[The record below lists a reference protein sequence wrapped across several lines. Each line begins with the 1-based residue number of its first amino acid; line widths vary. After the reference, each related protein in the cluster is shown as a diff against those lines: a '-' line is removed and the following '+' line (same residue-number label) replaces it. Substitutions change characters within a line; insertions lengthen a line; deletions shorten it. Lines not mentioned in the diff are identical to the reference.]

1 MTPQAFIEK
10 WQQSELKE
18 RSASQSHFN
27 DLCAL
32 LGEQNPTDADQ
43 AGEWFCFE
51 KGAKKT
57 GGGDGWADVWK
68 RGHFGW
74 EYKGPGKDLN
84 KAYQQ
89 LQRYAVALEN
99 PPLLVVSDCRDIIIH
114 TNFTNAVYETHFIPL
129 EEIGEPEN
137 LQKLKWLFTD
147 PERLRPGQ
155 TREAVTEKVAK
166 AFAGI
171 AQSLRDDGHDSH
183 QTAHFVNRLLF
194 CMFAEDIEL
203 LPDKLF
209 TRLLEA
215 CEHAPERF
223 APMASEL
230 FAKMN
235 KGGYFGADEIAWFNG
250 GLFDDAEALPLDT
263 AGVKQT
269 LIAARMD
276 WSSIEPSIFGT
287 MFERGLDP
295 AKRSQLGAHYTDAGK
310 IMLIIEPVILRPL
323 RQEWGEAK
331 AQIEQALEK
340 ANKAKSKSARTKGM
354 QKVQSLLGAYLDRL
368 RNVRVL
374 DPACGSGNFLYLA
387 LMNLKDLEHRVL
399 LEAEAM
405 GLGMQMPQLGPEVV
419 KGIEI
424 NAYAAE
430 LARVTVWIGQI
441 QWMTQHGFSAN
452 RRPILEP
459 LDTIENR
466 DALIV
471 IPEGFNRES
480 TEEDQNRTTNAHEL
494 TRIKEAEWPEAEFI
508 VGNPPFL
515 GGSKMRGELGDE
527 YTDALRTCYKGSVSG
542 GADLVTYWFEKARLM
557 INRGKTRRAGFVAT
571 NSIRGGVNQDVLA
584 RLLKITRIFTAWSDE
599 GWINEGAS
607 VRVSLICFGEGEN
620 DISLDGKVV
629 QNIFADITA
638 GNVDFSVVSVLPEN
652 IGFSIKG
659 FEKGGS
665 FDIDGE
671 LARQFIPMPNP
682 HGKSNSEVLHPY
694 WNAKDVVNRPRDV
707 WIVDF
712 GMNTS
717 LEDASLFEAP
727 FSHLENVIQS
737 ERADNREERT
747 KSSWWRFRRSGEN
760 VRKFLSRSNRIII
773 TQLVSKHRIFSWMP
787 AAVYPAN
794 LLVLINRDDD
804 AFFGILHSRFHEL
817 WALGMCTFLG
827 VGNDPRYTPTT
838 CFDTFPFPEGL
849 TPNISADE
857 YAGDPRSVCI
867 AEAAKRLD
875 ELRNNWLNPP
885 EWVERIPEVVPGY
898 PDRIVARPGHEADLK
913 KRTLT
918 NLYNVRPAWLDNIH
932 KELDAAVAT
941 AYGWDDYTPDMPDEE
956 ILARLFALNQQ
967 RSSK

>member
-1 MTPQAFIEK
+1 MTPQAFIAK
-10 WQQSELKE
+10 WSGSELKE

-43 AGEWFCFE
+43 AGDWFCFE
-51 KGAKKT
+51 KGARKT

-114 TNFTNAVYETHFIPL
+114 SNFTNAVYETHTIL
-129 EEIGEPEN
+129 IEEIGEPEN
-137 LQKLKWLFTD
+137 LQKLRWLFTD

-155 TREAVTEKVAK
+155 TRDAVTEKVAK
-166 AFAGI
+166 AFASI
-171 AQSLRDDGHDSH
+171 AQRLRDDGHEP
-183 QTAHFVNRLLF
+183 QTVAHFVNRLLF

-203 LPDKLF
+203 LPDRLF
-209 TRLLEA
+209 TRMLET

-230 FAKMN
+230 FSKMN
-235 KGGYFGADEIAWFNG
+235 TGGYFGADEIAWFNG
-250 GLFDDAEALPLDT
+250 GLFDDADALPLD
-263 AGVKQT
+263 AEGVKQT

-310 IMLIIEPVILRPL
+310 IMLIIEPVILKPL
-323 RQEWGEAK
+323 RQEWGETK
-331 AQIEQALEK
+331 TEIEQVLEK
-340 ANKAKSKSARTKGM
+340 LSKSKSKAVRTKGM
-354 QKVQSLLGAYLDRL
+354 QKSQSLLGVFLDRL

-387 LMNLKDLEHRVL
+387 LMHLKDLEHRVL
-399 LEAEAM
+399 LEAEAL
-405 GLGMQMPQLGPEVV
+405 GLGMQLPQLGPEVV

-441 QWMTQHGFSAN
+441 QWMTQHGFSAI
-452 RRPILEP
+452 RKPILEP

-480 TEEDQNRTTNAHEL
+480 IEESQNRTANEREL
-494 TRIKEAEWPEAEFI
+494 TRIKKADWPEAEFI

-515 GGSKMRGELGDE
+515 GDKKMIAELGEE
-527 YTDALRTCYKGSVSG
+527 YVFTIRKLFKGCVPG
-542 GADLVTYWFEKARLM
+542 GADFVTFWFAKAHAAIRS
-557 INRGKTRRAGFVAT
+557 GKTSRAGLVAT
-571 NSIRGGVNQDVLA
+571 NSIRGGKNQKVLA
-584 RLLKITRIFTAWSDE
+584 AIIEDIPIFEAWSDE
-599 GWINEGAS
+599 PWVVDGAA
-607 VRVSLICFGEGEN
+607 VRVSLIGFGKD
-620 DISLDGKVV
+620 DIIPQLNGKDVDKV
-629 QNIFADITA
+629 HADLTSGVNLTKA
-638 GNVDFSVVSVLPEN
+638 RRLKSNRNMSF
-652 IGFSIKG
+652 IGGMK
-659 FEKGGS
+659 KGS
-665 FDIDGE
+665 FDVPGD
-671 LARQFIPMPNP
+671 LARKWLLASGNPNCRP
-682 HGKSNSEVLHPY
+682 NS
-694 WNAKDVVNRPRDV
+694 DVVKPWVNGLDITRRPRDM

-712 GMNTS
+712 GTHMQHQEAMLYELPYQYVLANVKPARDRVRNQKERQQWWLHARPAPDLREATS
-717 LEDASLFEAP
+717 SLG
-727 FSHLENVIQS
+727 
-737 ERADNREERT
+737 
-747 KSSWWRFRRSGEN
+747 RFMVTPR
-760 VRKFLSRSNRIII
+760 VA
-773 TQLVSKHRIFSWMP
+773 KHRIWRWLKHP
-787 AAVYPAN
+787 VVCDGQ
-794 LLVLINRDDD
+794 LVVVACEDDIV
-804 AFFGILHSRFHEL
+804 FGILHSRFHEL
-817 WALGMCTFLG
+817 WSLGVCTFLG

-838 CFDTFPFPEGL
+838 CFETFPFPPGFAFPL
-849 TPNISADE
+849 RSSAVKAFD
-857 YAGDPRSVCI
+857 SI
-867 AEAAKRLD
+867 AEVAKRLD

-885 EWVERIPEVVPGY
+885 EWIERIPEVVEGF
-898 PDRIVARPGHEADLK
+898 PDRIIAKPGHEADLK

-918 NLYNVRPAWLDNIH
+918 NLYNARPAWLDNIH
-932 KELDAAVAT
+932 KQLDAAVAA

-956 ILARLFALNQQ
+956 ILARLFAMNQD
-967 RSSK
+967 RVSKVNE

>member
-1 MTPQAFIEK
+1 MSVPAINVTNFIAK
-10 WQQSELKE
+10 WRQSELKE

-68 RGHFGW
+68 KGHFGW

-99 PPLLVVSDCRDIIIH
+99 PPLLVVSDTRDIIIH
-114 TNFTNAVYETHFIPL
+114 TNFTNAVYETHTILL
-129 EEIGEPEN
+129 EEIGTPEN
-137 LQKLKWLFTD
+137 LQKLRWLFTD
-147 PERLRPGQ
+147 PERLRPGR
-155 TREAVTEKVAK
+155 TREAVTEEVAK
-166 AFAGI
+166 AFACI
-171 AQSLRDDGHDSH
+171 AQRLRDSGHVP
-183 QTAHFVNRLLF
+183 QAVAHFVNRLLF

-203 LPDKLF
+203 LPDRLF
-209 TRLLEA
+209 TRMLET

-235 KGGYFGADEIAWFNG
+235 RGGYFGADEIACFNG
-250 GLFDDAEALPLDT
+250 GLFDDASALPLD
-263 AGVKQT
+263 AEGVKQT
-269 LIAARMD
+269 LQAARMD

-323 RQEWGEAK
+323 RQEWDETK
-331 AQIEQALEK
+331 AAIEPALEK
-340 ANKAKSKSARTKGM
+340 ANKAKSKGARTKGM
-354 QKVQSLLGAYLDRL
+354 QKAQGLLGAYLDRL

-399 LEAEAM
+399 LEAESM

-452 RRPILEP
+452 RKPVLKS
-459 LDTIENR
+459 LDTIENH
-466 DALIV
+466 DALMEYSSD
-471 IPEGFNRES
+471 IPGTFWM
-480 TEEDQNRTTNAHEL
+480 
-494 TRIKEAEWPEAEFI
+494 KEAEWPEAEFI
-508 VGNPPFL
+508 IGNPPFL
-515 GGSKMRGELGDE
+515 GGSKMLGKLDDG
-527 YTDALRTCYKGSVSG
+527 YATALRACYKGRVPG
-542 GADLVTYWFEKARLM
+542 GADLVTYWLEKAHTQ
-557 INRGKTRRAGFVAT
+557 IESGKAKRAGLVAT
-571 NSIRGGVNQDVLA
+571 NSIRGGANRKVLDNVVQTA
-584 RLLKITRIFTAWSDE
+584 LIFEAWGDE
-599 GWINEGAS
+599 PWVVEGAA
-607 VRVSLICFGEGEN
+607 VRVSLICFGESK
-620 DISLDGKVV
+620 DVPVLDGKKVPK
-629 QNIFADITA
+629 IFADITA
-638 GNVDFSVVSVLPEN
+638 GVADFSVANSLVEN
-652 IGFSIKG
+652 TGIAIKG

-665 FDIDGE
+665 FDIDGRI
-671 LARQFIPMPNP
+671 ARQFMPLPNP
-682 HGKSNSEVLHPY
+682 HGRSNTEILHPY

-712 GMNTS
+712 GNKSTV
-717 LEDASLFEAP
+717 DKASRFEAP
-727 FSHLENVIQS
+727 FEYLERAIQS
-737 ERADNREERT
+737 ERQSNREERT
-747 KSSWWRFRRSGEN
+747 KSTWWRFRRSGEV
-760 VRKFLSRSNRIII
+760 VRKFLADKNRIIV
-773 TQLVSKHRIFSWMP
+773 TPLVAKHRIFVWMP
-787 AAVYPAN
+787 TVVYPAN
-794 LLVLINRDDD
+794 LLVLINCDDD
-804 AFFGILHSRFHEL
+804 ATFGILHSRFHEL
-817 WALGMCTFLG
+817 WSLRMGTSLE
-827 VGNDPRYTPTT
+827 DRPRYTPTT
-838 CFDTFPFPEGL
+838 CFETFPFPTGFSFVSSCLCGESWDA
-849 TPNISADE
+849 I
-857 YAGDPRSVCI
+857 AG
-867 AEAAKRLD
+867 AAKRLD

-885 EWVERIPEVVPGY
+885 EWIERIPEVIPGY
-898 PDRIVARPGHEADLK
+898 PDRIIAKPGHEADLK

-918 NLYNVRPAWLDNIH
+918 NLYNQRPAWLDNIH
-932 KELDAAVAT
+932 KELDAAVAA
-941 AYGWDDYTPDMPDEE
+941 AYGWYDYTPDMSDEE
-956 ILARLFALNQQ
+956 ILARLFKLNQLRAQ
-967 RSSK
+967 KSE